1 MGKGRNAIVGLI
13 YAVLV
18 SLNTFNER
26 KILLINLGG
35 WMEKRLVLLVL
46 GVSLL
51 LSACLG
57 VEPGSDSVREEN
69 KLATVYKDH
78 T

>member
-1 MGKGRNAIVGLI
+1 MWLI

-69 KLATVYKDH
+69 KLATVYKDP

>member
-1 MGKGRNAIVGLI
+1 
-13 YAVLV
+13 
-18 SLNTFNER
+18 
-26 KILLINLGG
+26 
-35 WMEKRLVLLVL
+35 MEKRLVLLVL

-57 VEPGSDSVREEN
+57 IEPGSDSVREED
-69 KLATVYKDH
+69 KLATVYKDP